1 MYTECDQWPW
11 HNWRCETGSFGVW
24 SSTTALLVTD
34 NYSITRSQNSVYT
47 RRHFWT
53 IKRIAYS
60 SSRMRVMN
68 YNWSA
73 TKRRL
78 HLQSVTEISH
88 HSVLSGDRIRQ
99 CGTSSGSRHKNIAIS
114 FCRYRSVPVPCE
126 NGSAETTVAEG
137 GWNPP
142 VGWTNIACFYSVC
155 KQDQCARQCHKLLFR
170 KTAPVFRFCWNPFS
184 MKVVRVATWSQVLR
198 PFWKPAW
205 SGLSKPSTVG

>member
-24 SSTTALLVTD
+24 SSITALLVTD

-73 TKRRL
+73 TKHRL
-78 HLQSVTEISH
+78 HLQSVAEISR
-88 HSVLSGDRIRQ
+88 HSVLSGDRIQ
-99 CGTSSGSRHKNIAIS
+99 HMWDIVWVSPQEH
-114 FCRYRSVPVPCE
+114 RSVSVSRYFLLQALQCPC
-126 NGSAETTVAEG
+126 
-137 GWNPP
+137 
-142 VGWTNIACFYSVC
+142 F
-155 KQDQCARQCHKLLFR
+155 ARK
-170 KTAPVFRFCWNPFS
+170 RFSRDYCCQRRSRTSINCCNNNRNPFN
-184 MKVVRVATWSQVLR
+184 KKTL
-198 PFWKPAW
+198 
-205 SGLSKPSTVG
+205 